1 MEGRRHSNKFAG
13 GGDAK
18 AAVGLDDFVVLDP
31 YLLLMFGVIMVTG
44 VPNGRL
50 SLDDIESESSKI

>member
-1 MEGRRHSNKFAG
+1 METGGNTELNGGGMRHSNKFAG

-31 YLLLMFGVIMVTG
+31 YY
-44 VPNGRL
+44 
-50 SLDDIESESSKI
+50 